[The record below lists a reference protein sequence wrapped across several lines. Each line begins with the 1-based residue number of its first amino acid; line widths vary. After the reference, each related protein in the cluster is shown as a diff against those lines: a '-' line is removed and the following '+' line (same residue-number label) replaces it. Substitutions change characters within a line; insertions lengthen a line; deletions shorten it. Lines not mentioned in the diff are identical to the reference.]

1 MMPMKCYVLNTK
13 FKIGD
18 ALKYI
23 IVSLLV
29 VSFAFAEETT
39 LSSYYDVAKESCH
52 TISDIRVQMNR
63 INAEILRLLAERT
76 AYVKRAGDIK
86 SKDSKIADDRQ
97 RVADQ
102 EKIIIEKSNELEVPL
117 EISLPTFRA
126 IVENSI
132 LYQQRHIDEITHN

>member
-1 MMPMKCYVLNTK
+1 MKH
-13 FKIGD
+13 II
-18 ALKYI
+18 AL
-23 IVSLLV
+23 LLI

-39 LSSYYDVAKESCH
+39 LSSYYEVAKESCH

-86 SKDSKIADDRQ
+86 STGSKVADDRQ

-117 EISLPTFRA
+117 EISLPTFRV

-132 LYQQRHIDEITHN
+132 LYQQKHIDEITQN

>member
-1 MMPMKCYVLNTK
+1 MKCYVLNTK